1 MDGGGSDNWF
11 GVRFIGTMCRQG
23 ASQTRFN
30 GEGIQANSTACAC
43 LPAFYRCQPLFAA
56 SS

>member
-1 MDGGGSDNWF
+1 VDGGGSDNWF

-43 LPAFYRCQPLFAA
+43 LPDANLYSPLPR
-56 SS
+56 SV